1 MSKRTRQYLGLLSAV
16 IAYYMVH
23 EGAHLI
29 YSLCIG
35 TFKQIRFMGI
45 GIQIVT
51 YSERMSS
58 MQLGI
63 FCAVGAV
70 STALAAYA
78 LTLFARRICGSGS
91 RVFRAC
97 MYYITLVMLLLD
109 PLYLSVLCGLF
120 GGGDM
125 NGISLLVPE
134 LPARLFFGLLLII
147 NSLLF
152 WKVILPQY
160 RRSFAEDGPAGGT
173 K

>member
-16 IAYYMVH
+16 IAYYMIH

-70 STALAAYA
+70 STAIAAYA

-97 MYYITLVMLLLD
+97 MYYITLVLLLLD

-134 LPARLFFGLLLII
+134 LPARIFFGLLLII

-160 RRSFAEDGPAGGT
+160 RRSFAEDDPAGGT